1 MNQKEYQALI
11 EGPLSGRGPDV
22 LLGSMLTNQTP
33 RTLLWGY
40 DLERNSWHVYLD
52 EFGIINRVHYSYPNK
67 LISFWQ
73 ERHIPDNR
81 AYTPTKRLYPEACDY
96 EFSKMLLESNTYMPW
111 TTFNN
116 ERKPGLWH
124 GKTLTDMDT

>member
-1 MNQKEYQALI
+1 MNLKEYQELI
-11 EGPLSGRGPDV
+11 AGPLIPRGPDI
-22 LLGSMLTNQTP
+22 LLGSMLANQTP

-52 EFGIINRVHYSYPNK
+52 EFGIINRVHYAYLNH
-67 LISFWQ
+67 LISFVQ
-73 ERHIPDNR
+73 EHQVSENKGY
-81 AYTPTKRLYPEACDY
+81 APTKRLYPEACDY

-111 TTFNN
+111 TTFNP

-124 GKTLTDMDT
+124 AKTLTELVT